1 MKNEKDLINAIV
13 KIVAI
18 SHSFSSDKR
27 EKDLTRFI
35 LKNYY
40 AVDTFFL
47 KKECDYSSG
56 LNMNSVELFIEK
68 IDDILNAIHN

>member
-1 MKNEKDLINAIV
+1 MKNENDLINAIV
-13 KIVAI
+13 KIVAL
-18 SHSFSSDKR
+18 SHCFSRDKR

-40 AVDTFFL
+40 YVDTFFL
-47 KKECDYSSG
+47 KKEGDYSSG
-56 LNMNSVELFIEK
+56 LNMNSVEIFIEK

>member
-1 MKNEKDLINAIV
+1 MKNENDLINAIV
-13 KIVAI
+13 KIVAL